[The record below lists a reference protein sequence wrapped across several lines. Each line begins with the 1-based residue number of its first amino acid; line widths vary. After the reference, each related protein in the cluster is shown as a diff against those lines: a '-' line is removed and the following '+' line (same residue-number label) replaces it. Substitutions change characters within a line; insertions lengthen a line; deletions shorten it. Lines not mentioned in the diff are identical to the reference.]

1 MKRIKRWLLERF
13 FPAVAKEEIALLRHN
28 LAESHTEIVRL
39 TAYIDGLETGIKAQR
54 RVTIR
59 NEVKK

>member
-1 MKRIKRWLLERF
+1 MKRIRRWLLERF
-13 FPAVAKEEIALLRHN
+13 FPAVAKEEIALLRNN
-28 LAESHTEIVRL
+28 LAESNAEIARL

>member
-1 MKRIKRWLLERF
+1 MKRIRRWLLERF
-13 FPAVAKEEIALLRHN
+13 FPAVAKEEIALLRNN
-28 LAESHTEIVRL
+28 LAESNAEIARL
-39 TAYIDGLETGIKAQR
+39 TAYIDGLETGIKVQR